1 MIPFG
6 NKTVTLLHKGV
17 SGYTRHILTGCS
29 WRVKAVNSISDNMIL
44 QTFQTTCRIPVGRQ
58 KPSAGDVL
66 FLGERDAEA
75 SSEIDIKRLIDAAR
89 DDGVPAFRV
98 TGVQDNSLNGILAH
112 YAATG
117 E

>member
-6 NKTVTLLHKGV
+6 NKTVTLLHKGE
-17 SGYTRHILTGCS
+17 SGYTRHILKGCS
-29 WRVKAVNSISDNMIL
+29 WRMSAVHTVSDNMIL
-44 QTFQTTCRIPVGRQ
+44 HTIGTTCRIPAGQQ
-58 KPSAGDVL
+58 KPFAGDVL

-75 SSEIDIKRLIDAAR
+75 ASEIDIKRLIDTAR
-89 DDGVPAFRV
+89 GEGIAAFRIKSV
-98 TGVQDNSLNGILAH
+98 RDNSLDGVMAH

>member
-6 NKTVTLLHKGV
+6 SKVVTLLHKDE
-17 SGYTRHILTGCS
+17 SGYTRHILKGCS
-29 WRVKAVNSISDNMIL
+29 WRMSAVHAVSDNMIL
-44 QTFQTTCRIPVGRQ
+44 HTIETTCRIPAGQQ

-66 FLGERDAEA
+66 FLGECDAEA
-75 SSEIDIKRLIDAAR
+75 ASEIDIKRLIDTAR
-89 DDGVPAFRV
+89 DEGIAAFRIKSV
-98 TGVQDNSLNGILAH
+98 RDNSLDGVMAH